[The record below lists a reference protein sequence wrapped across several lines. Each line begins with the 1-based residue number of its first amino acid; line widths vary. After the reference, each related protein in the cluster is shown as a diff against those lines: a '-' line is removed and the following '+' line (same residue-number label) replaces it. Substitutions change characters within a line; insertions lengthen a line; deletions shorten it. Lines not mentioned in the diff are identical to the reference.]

1 MKKLLAILIL
11 ILTLQTPSQ
20 ADDIR
25 DFQIEGM
32 SIGDSLLDFVSEE
45 KINKSLIKPY
55 PGDDTLLPSE
65 FNNLSFFKI
74 YDSLQITFKKNDKEF
89 IIHSIAGIISYENN
103 IKKCEKKKNEIVD
116 ELSELFKSAEI
127 TDEGKRIHPQDKKSI
142 VTNVIIDIGE
152 KDGIF
157 ADNVTVSCFD
167 WADSSSFYDHL
178 RIGIKT
184 QEYDKWLFEKAY
196 K

>member
-157 ADNVTVSCFD
+157 ADHVTVSCFD